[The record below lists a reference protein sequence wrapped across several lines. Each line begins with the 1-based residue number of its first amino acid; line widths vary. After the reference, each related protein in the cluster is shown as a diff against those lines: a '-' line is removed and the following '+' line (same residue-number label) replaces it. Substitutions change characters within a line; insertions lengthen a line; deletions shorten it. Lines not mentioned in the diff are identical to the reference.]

1 MSKRNMMVLQVYWQ
15 VGKVSG
21 APRLP
26 QTLRRHMSV
35 RGWELVVCRARDRA
49 VRANMQFSF
58 HHFIRPQAVPMMV
71 VVRFLPMV
79 CTDLSPLSL
88 GLPAPCAL
96 TLLTSSTTSSSPSV
110 HLPWRCLSPRAVG
123 EIRYWFSPV
132 CWYRADK
139 SGPVSA
145 RPPERAGTTKRSVA
159 VIGRGWGE
167 VRLAVSGGLGEPP
180 GGRPPPPCCVESGF
194 RRCASAGCRY

>member
-1 MSKRNMMVLQVYWQ
+1 MGPPGFPKQLADTCLCEGGNWSYA
-15 VGKVSG
+15 GHG
-21 APRLP
+21 
-26 QTLRRHMSV
+26 
-35 RGWELVVCRARDRA
+35 DRA

-79 CTDLSPLSL
+79 CTDFSPLSL

-110 HLPWRCLSPRAVG
+110 HLPWRGLSPRAVG
-123 EIRYWFSPV
+123 VIRYWFSPV

-180 GGRPPPPCCVESGF
+180 GGRPPPPGGRPPPPCCVESGF